1 MSESSANA
9 ASTPGLLIGVEGG
22 GTKTVAWIASP
33 RADGE
38 FEILGRGAS
47 GPSNLHAIGLD
58 LTFASLSEALGEAWK
73 DARVKRAP
81 AAAACLTMAGVD
93 RPQEEALLTQW
104 AKSQHLA
111 NQIKVTNDS
120 VGLLAAGTSEGWGIG
135 LVAGTGSIAFGQ
147 TSDGRATRTG
157 GWGYL
162 MGDEGSAYTV
172 TLAGLRSAVRAADGR
187 QQMTRLLSDFLDRLG
202 LSEPNDL
209 LETIYLSKRDRAWI
223 ASLADVVTTA
233 ASAGDPAAVEIIKSA
248 ARELALLVATTAGKL
263 DLDQT
268 PTPFCFT
275 GGLLLNTPDLQHR
288 LVEQLANQNIP
299 VTECAPVANP
309 VLGAIKLASQLLNP
323 AR

>member
-1 MSESSANA
+1 
-9 ASTPGLLIGVEGG
+9 
-22 GTKTVAWIASP
+22 
-33 RADGE
+33 
-38 FEILGRGAS
+38 
-47 GPSNLHAIGLD
+47 
-58 LTFASLSEALGEAWK
+58 
-73 DARVKRAP
+73 
-81 AAAACLTMAGVD
+81 MAGVD
-93 RPQEEALLTQW
+93 RPQEEALLTRS
-104 AKSQHLA
+104 AKS
-111 NQIKVTNDS
+111 S
-120 VGLLAAGTSEGWGIG
+120 TSEPDQSHERFGGPAGRRERRKGGASASLQAPVRLPSDKPPTARYANRG
-135 LVAGTGSIAFGQ
+135 LG
-147 TSDGRATRTG
+147 
-157 GWGYL
+157 L
-162 MGDEGSAYTV
+162 MMGDEGSAYTV